1 MLSLADFELDLTDPG
16 NEMAMHSWGS
26 LVQFGCFCS
35 VGLFSKAGP
44 VS

>member
-16 NEMAMHSWGS
+16 NEMARAFRGKPS
-26 LVQFGCFCS
+26 S
-35 VGLFSKAGP
+35 VWLFLLIRALPQAGP